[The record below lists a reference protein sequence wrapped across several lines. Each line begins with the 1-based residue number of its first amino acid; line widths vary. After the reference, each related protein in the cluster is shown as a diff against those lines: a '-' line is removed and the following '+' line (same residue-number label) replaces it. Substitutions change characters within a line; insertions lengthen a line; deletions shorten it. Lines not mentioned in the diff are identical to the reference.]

1 MRSNK
6 ESKFGRVG
14 KVHHISRCPR
24 HIEWKE
30 AFFLMIIL
38 NTDFQV
44 STFVVS

>member
-6 ESKFGRVG
+6 ESKFGGVG
-14 KVHHISRCPR
+14 KVHHISRCPK

-30 AFFLMIIL
+30 AFFPMVIL

-44 STFVVS
+44 STFGTS